1 MKQIIECVPNFSEGR
16 DLSIIKRITDVIES
30 VKGIRLLNVDPGHA
44 TNRTVVTFVGEPD
57 QVVEAAFKAI
67 KLASE
72 LIDMHYHKGE
82 HPRFGATDVC
92 PFVPISNI
100 TMEETVEYARLLAKR
115 VGNELNIPV
124 YCYEFAAFEEKRK
137 SLANCRAGEYE
148 GLAEKLKNLEWQPDF
163 GPASFNARSG
173 ASAIGARNF
182 LIAYNVNLNTT
193 SVRLANSIA
202 FDVREAGRIMRVGDP
217 VTGKIINDEH
227 GEPVRIP
234 GTLKKVRAIG
244 WFIKEYGIA
253 QISMNL
259 TDITITSIHQAFDE
273 VCERAR
279 DRGIRVTGSELIGV
293 IPLQA
298 MLDAG
303 KYFLQKQHRSVGIS
317 DQEII
322 KIAVKSL
329 GLDELAPFDPNKR
342 IIEYLLMDNGNKL
355 VEMKLTDFVR
365 ETASESPAPGGG
377 SVAAYVGAL
386 GAALGTM
393 VANLTSH
400 KRGWDVRWKE
410 FSEWAEKGK
419 TDFEE
424 LLMMVDKDTEAFNQI
439 MEAFKLPKET
449 LAEIL
454 ARKSAV
460 QAATKN
466 AIDVPF
472 RVMQISYHAME
483 VLEEMVE
490 IGNPNSVTDAGVGA
504 LCAATAVSGA
514 YLNVLV
520 NTSGFT
526 DKAAIRDLLSE
537 AEALNRQAKERCEK
551 IQSIVHIKLGIGNS

>member
-1 MKQIIECVPNFSEGR
+1 MKQLIECVPNFSEGR
-16 DLSIIKRITDVIES
+16 DLSIIKQITDVIES
-30 VKGIRLLNVDPGHA
+30 VKGIRLLNVDPGFA
-44 TNRTVVTFVGEPD
+44 TNRTVVTFVGEPEL
-57 QVVEAAFKAI
+57 VVEAAFLAI
-67 KLASE
+67 QRASE

-92 PFVPISNI
+92 PFVPISAI

-124 YCYEFAAFEEKRK
+124 YCYESAAFKEKRQ

-148 GLAEKLKNLEWQPDF
+148 GLAEKLKTADWQPDF
-163 GPASFNARSG
+163 GPTTFNAKSG
-173 ASAIGARNF
+173 ATAIGARNF

-202 FDVREAGRIMRVGDP
+202 FDVREAGRIKRQGDP

-244 WFIKEYGIA
+244 WFIQEYGIA

-259 TDITITSIHQAFDE
+259 TDITITSVHQAFDE

-279 DRGIRVTGSELIGV
+279 DRGIRVTGSELIGI

-298 MLDAG
+298 MLNAG
-303 KYFLQKQHRSVGIS
+303 KYFLKKQHRSVGIP
-317 DQEII
+317 DREII

-329 GLDELAPFDPNKR
+329 GLDELAPFDPDKR
-342 IIEYLLMDNGNKL
+342 IIEYLLENKDNKL
-355 VEMKLTDFVR
+355 IDSSLTEFVN

-377 SVAAYVGAL
+377 SIAAYVGAM

-400 KRGWDVRWKE
+400 KRGWDDRWEE
-410 FSEWAEKGK
+410 FSDWAEKGK
-419 TDFEE
+419 VIYEE
-424 LLMMVDKDTEAFNQI
+424 LLKLVDKDTEAFNQI
-439 MEAFKLPKET
+439 LEAFKLPKET
-449 LAEIL
+449 PEEI
-454 ARKSAV
+454 AIRKNAV
-460 QAATKN
+460 QSATKN

-472 RVMQISYHAME
+472 RVMQLSYESMEMIEAMAE
-483 VLEEMVE
+483 T
-490 IGNPNSVTDAGVGA
+490 GNPNSVTDAGVGA
-504 LCAATAVSGA
+504 LCAATSVSGA

-520 NTSGFT
+520 NAASYQ
-526 DKAAIRDLLSE
+526 DKETIRPLLEQAAKLDL
-537 AEALNRQAKERCEK
+537 QAKNRCEK
-551 IQSIVHIKLGIGNS
+551 IQLIVRKKLGI

>member
-1 MKQIIECVPNFSEGR
+1 MKQLIECVPNFSEGR
-16 DLSIIKRITDVIES
+16 DLSIIKQITDVIES
-30 VKGIRLLNVDPGHA
+30 VNGIRLLNVDPGHA
-44 TNRTVVTFVGEPD
+44 TNRTVVTFVGEPE

-67 KLASE
+67 QRASE
-72 LIDMHYHKGE
+72 LIDMRYHKGE

-92 PFVPISNI
+92 PLIPVSDI

-115 VGNELNIPV
+115 VGNQLNIPV
-124 YCYEFAAFEEKRK
+124 YCYEFAAFEEKRR

-148 GLAEKLKNLEWQPDF
+148 GLTDKIKTAGWQPDF
-163 GPASFNARSG
+163 GPVTFNERSG
-173 ASAIGARNF
+173 AIAIGARNF

-202 FDVREAGRIMRVGDP
+202 FDIREAGRIKREGDP
-217 VTGKIINDEH
+217 ITGKIIVDEH

-253 QISMNL
+253 QISINL
-259 TDITITSIHQAFDE
+259 TDITTTSVHQAFDE

-279 DRGIRVTGSELIGV
+279 DRGIRVTGSELIGM

-303 KYFLQKQHRSVGIS
+303 KYFLQKQHRSVGIP
-317 DQEII
+317 DREII

-329 GLDELAPFDPNKR
+329 GLDELAPFDPDKR
-342 IIEYLLMDNGNKL
+342 IIEYFLEDKGNKL
-355 VEMKLTDFVR
+355 INLSLTDFIH
-365 ETASESPAPGGG
+365 ETASDSPAPGGG
-377 SVAAYVGAL
+377 SVAAYVGAM
-386 GAALGTM
+386 GIALGSM

-400 KRGWDVRWKE
+400 KRGWDDRWAE

-419 TDFEE
+419 VIYDE
-424 LLMMVDKDTEAFNQI
+424 LLKLVDKDTEAFNQI

-449 LAEIL
+449 PAEIST
-454 ARKSAV
+454 RKISI

-466 AIDVPF
+466 AIEIPF
-472 RVMQISYHAME
+472 RVMQISYDSME
-483 VLEEMVE
+483 VIEAMAET
-490 IGNPNSVTDAGVGA
+490 GNPNSVTDAGVGA

-520 NTSGFT
+520 NASSYQDKDAIKNLLDQASELDLKAKTRSGQ
-526 DKAAIRDLLSE
+526 IQILVRS
-537 AEALNRQAKERCEK
+537 K
-551 IQSIVHIKLGIGNS
+551 IGM